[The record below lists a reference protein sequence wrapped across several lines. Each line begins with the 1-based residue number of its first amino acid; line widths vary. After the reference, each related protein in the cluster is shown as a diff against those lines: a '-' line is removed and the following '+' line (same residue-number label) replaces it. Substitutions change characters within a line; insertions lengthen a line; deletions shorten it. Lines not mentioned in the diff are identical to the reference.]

1 MPSDLR
7 EPIHGVDLDPEGRC
21 RHWHGPTD
29 IVAIR
34 FPCCD
39 RYFAC
44 HACHDDLAGHAPAR
58 WPRAEFHRL
67 AILCGACR
75 QELSIADYIAADDC
89 CPACRAPFNPRCRL
103 HHPLYFEV

>member
-1 MPSDLR
+1 M
-7 EPIHGVDLDPEGRC
+7 DLDPQGRC

-44 HACHDDLAGHAPAR
+44 HACHEEEAGHTGAR
-58 WPRAEFHRL
+58 WPPNEFHKL
-67 AILCGACR
+67 AVLCGACGS
-75 QELSIADYIAADDC
+75 ECSIGSYVAGDSR
-89 CPACRAPFNPRCRL
+89 CPACDAAFNPRCRT
-103 HHPLYFEV
+103 HHPLYFEL